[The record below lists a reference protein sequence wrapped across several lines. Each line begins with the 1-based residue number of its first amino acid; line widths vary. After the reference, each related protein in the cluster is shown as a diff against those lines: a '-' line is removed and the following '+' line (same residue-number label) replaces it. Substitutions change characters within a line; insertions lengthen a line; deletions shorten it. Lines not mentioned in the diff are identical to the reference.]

1 MARAS
6 KHTLYSCKRFHGE
19 SEMVKQSTV
28 FHYEPNPCSPN
39 SSGFTCNNEALP
51 SGESEQLFLPLGYE
65 SGYDYPLLVWLPQSG
80 DTHFDLGRTMMRM
93 SLRNYLAVL
102 PAVPSDSESCF
113 QAIDGMMSRY
123 CVHSRGVYIIGV
135 GAGGEN
141 AFRYACQN
149 PESFAGVVSINGRFP
164 LRERLLGQFDRIRS
178 LPMMLCCDEKTET
191 GDLPNDCDV
200 NQTLRLFHA
209 AGGLMSMRVY
219 RNKRSDGT
227 QQVPLV
233 DMVGD
238 IDRWIMDEVCRVPG
252 DQVTAL
258 V

>member
-1 MARAS
+1 
-6 KHTLYSCKRFHGE
+6 
-19 SEMVKQSTV
+19 MVNQSTV
-28 FHYEPNPCSPN
+28 FPFEPNACSQS
-39 SSGFTCNNEALP
+39 SSGPACDNEALRL
-51 SGESEQLFLPLGYE
+51 GESEQLYLPLGYE
-65 SGYDYPLLVWLPQSG
+65 PGYDYPLLVWLPQSG
-80 DTHFDLGRTMMRM
+80 GTDFDLGRTMMRM
-93 SLRNYLAVL
+93 SLRNYLAVQ
-102 PAVPSDSESCF
+102 PVDPSDSESCF
-113 QAIDGMMSRY
+113 QAIYGMMNRY
-123 CVHSRGVYIIGV
+123 SVHSRRVYLIGI

-164 LRERLLGQFDRIRS
+164 LRERLLGQLARVRS
-178 LPMMLCCDEKTET
+178 LPMMLCCDEKTEA
-191 GDLPNDCDV
+191 GNLLNDCDV

-227 QQVPLV
+227 QKVPLI